1 MAVEKTEFDTWL
13 KENLWRD
20 LLFRTVIWV
29 SVALLAAYFSFNV
42 DVLSANAYFKSQ
54 TNNALRL
61 ANIIGVIAIFLG
73 LVALLFKDLEAAKP
87 AFWGQTRLIGKLGGV
102 FRRLAGD
109 LTLWALG
116 VLVSVLI
123 AVTIYG
129 VAAEGGSWEEW
140 ALFSVTYLI
149 VIFMC
154 LAVAFLNVYVR
165 RVEPFLANDVNKPI
179 VIGLIYV
186 TVIVGIGCATYI
198 RHQELKNVSTANK
211 SEQPVAN

>member
-1 MAVEKTEFDTWL
+1 MAVEKTAFDTWL
-13 KENLWRD
+13 KDNLWRD

-29 SVALLAAYFSFNV
+29 SVALLAAYFAFNV

-54 TNNALRL
+54 TNNAVRL

-73 LVALLFKDLEAAKP
+73 LAALLFKDLEAAEP
-87 AFWGQTRLIGKLGGV
+87 TFWGQTRFMGQVGGV

-129 VAAEGGSWEEW
+129 VAAKGASWRDW

-149 VIFMC
+149 LICMC
-154 LAVAFLNVYVR
+154 LTVAFLNVYVR
-165 RVEPFLANDVNKPI
+165 RIEPFLAKNVKRPI
-179 VIGLIYV
+179 LIGLIYLV
-186 TVIVGIGCATYI
+186 AIFGIGYAIYF
-198 RHQELKNVSTANK
+198 RHQ
-211 SEQPVAN
+211 